1 MPNAQLEPIAP
12 FTSLP
17 SPAARSRHA
26 ATENRLVLWRLRRA
40 PDDFVCTTVLTS
52 YGYAHPIIA
61 AIRAVCVGGTDVVSG
76 DKLRRKLVAD
86 WAVWRDVL
94 FSRVPGAVR

>member
-17 SPAARSRHA
+17 SPAARPRHA
-26 ATENRLVLWRLRRA
+26 ATEDRLVLWRLRRA

-52 YGYAHPIIA
+52 YGYALA
-61 AIRAVCVGGTDVVSG
+61 LELSGELIRFELEPNLEHLAQKAERLEAWLVTHGW
-76 DKLRRKLVAD
+76 RRANEH
-86 WAVWRDVL
+86 
-94 FSRVPGAVR
+94 